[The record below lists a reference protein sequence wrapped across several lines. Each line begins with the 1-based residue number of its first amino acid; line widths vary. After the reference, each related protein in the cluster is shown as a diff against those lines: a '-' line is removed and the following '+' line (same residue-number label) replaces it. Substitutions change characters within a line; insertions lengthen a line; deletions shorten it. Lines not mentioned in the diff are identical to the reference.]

1 MMAKQFMAKLSQF
14 KYKIKKEVIEMNL
27 IFRKTSI
34 ALLASLTTLVGI
46 PAVIIMTPTV
56 VEQAQ
61 ASSFSSNRNQVRA
74 NLDKWGHYILWGV
87 NMNEAEV
94 ARLGGKV
101 FLSGGGGAVS
111 YFENLVERNTAK
123 LKRNA
128 AGLPEKILKDMI
140 LQSLRQGR
148 PVYYKNVQADAGI
161 ATYQR
166 WKRVVYHEPRTKTC
180 WTGGYIKT
188 KYPCTYMAEV
198 ERKISLPNHHQPYI
212 RIRFSS
218 R

>member
-1 MMAKQFMAKLSQF
+1 
-14 KYKIKKEVIEMNL
+14 MNL
-27 IFRKTSI
+27 TFKKTTL

-46 PAVIIMTPTV
+46 PAVTIMAPTV

-94 ARLGGKV
+94 SKLGGSV
-101 FLSGGGGAVS
+101 FLSGGSGAVS
-111 YFENLVERNTAK
+111 YFENLVERNIAK

-128 AGLPEKILKDMI
+128 AGLPEKILEDII

-148 PVYYKNVQADAGI
+148 PIYYKNVQVDAGI
-161 ATYQR
+161 ATYLAL
-166 WKRVVYHEPRTKTC
+166 EESC
-180 WTGGYIKT
+180 L
-188 KYPCTYMAEV
+188 
-198 ERKISLPNHHQPYI
+198 S
-212 RIRFSS
+212 
-218 R
+218 